1 MKRSI
6 KDLSLQEILS
16 LAMEIEKNNAQRFKV
31 LAEMY
36 LNFDEKLYSYFNG
49 LEKEELDHLAILN
62 LRWQTKYGPLPVPR
76 VNKMEIKEVI
86 ETVDVEHGEHQ
97 LFDDISIE
105 DAFRIARSAEIH
117 AREFYL
123 QAAKSVNDTDL
134 KNLFNELAE
143 FENSHVQ
150 SLDNSKPEI

>member
-1 MKRSI
+1 M
-6 KDLSLQEILS
+6 DLSLQEVFA
-16 LAMEIEKNNAQRFKV
+16 LAIEIEKNNAERFKV

-36 LNFDEKLYSYFNG
+36 LNFDEKLYSYFNR
-49 LEKEELDHLAILN
+49 LEKEELEHLAILN
-62 LRWQTKYGPLPVPR
+62 LRWQTKYGSQPVPQ
-76 VNKMEIKEVI
+76 VEEMEIKEVV

-105 DAFRIARSAEIH
+105 DAFRIARKSEMH

-123 QAAKSVNDTDL
+123 QAAKSVSDRDS
-134 KNLFNELAE
+134 KDLFNELAE

-150 SLDNSKPEI
+150 SLDNSKPDK